1 MSLKAG
7 QEFLERNPQYYFEL
21 DDNAEELKLLT
32 TLSNDKE
39 VIVKS
44 FKLADHIYIHC
55 APDLLI
61 NELLLE
67 LKNAESAEA
76 MHNISDVIAQIKQ
89 DAYTA

>member
-32 TLSNDKE
+32 TLNDKE
-39 VIVKS
+39 VIIKS
-44 FKLADHIYIHC
+44 FKLADRIYPYC
-55 APDLLI
+55 APGLLI
-61 NELLLE
+61 DELLLE

-76 MHNISDVIAQIKQ
+76 MHNISDVIAKIKE